1 MCGLIDRFGFIHNKL
16 EIKILIL
23 FILRRIPEPIA
34 LDVLAEQTLCDTGIS
49 YFEFSECV
57 AELIENE
64 HLMEED
70 GKYSLTPKGMRNGEI
85 TEINLPYSVR
95 AIAEKNTSALRIAQ
109 NRDAMIKTSHEAAAE
124 TGCKVSLSLSDGIG
138 EIAAIELIAA
148 NEKQALMLEEGFRK
162 NAESIYNK
170 LIAMLI
176 E

>member
-1 MCGLIDRFGFIHNKL
+1 
-16 EIKILIL
+16 
-23 FILRRIPEPIA
+23 
-34 LDVLAEQTLCDTGIS
+34 
-49 YFEFSECV
+49 
-57 AELIENE
+57 
-64 HLMEED
+64 
-70 GKYSLTPKGMRNGEI
+70 MRNGEI